1 MAQRVY
7 NKVYDPEV
15 WEKVNLQ
22 NKELLSDFILD
33 LRENRRSPATVRQYF
48 SDLRGFFCH
57 LYRAYDNQFVLDLT
71 KKDLKRYALALVEDR
86 NLSNARRNCL
96 IASLHSMLEYAE
108 MDDDYHYEIN
118 ASRLIKSLAKEPVK
132 KIIFLEDS
140 AVMGLYDDLMQRSE
154 YQKATLL
161 MLAYES
167 AGRRAELAQVTKE
180 SFLDPSCNNTNIVVG
195 KGRKKFSLVYFDQ
208 TRRAALAWLDQ
219 RGTDAITD
227 LFIGGNEGEEHEA
240 DPGNIYRMFCEM
252 RSLLNLNG
260 DEVNFSTHS
269 MRHTALTNY
278 KNGTHHVCRDLGK
291 PGFPIDQLKFL
302 AHHDSADTTLSYLPD
317 TSEEELE
324 LMFGIEM
331 NLFERSM
338 A

>member
-1 MAQRVY
+1 MAQRIY
-7 NKVYDPEV
+7 NKVYDPDI
-15 WEKVNLQ
+15 WEKVNPQ

-33 LRENRRSPATVRQYF
+33 LRENKRSPATVHQYF

-57 LYRAYDNQFVLDLT
+57 LYRSYDNQFVLNLT
-71 KKDLKRYALALVEDR
+71 KKDLKRYALSLLEDR

-108 MDDDYHYEIN
+108 MDDDYNYEIN
-118 ASRLIKSLAKEPVK
+118 ASRLIKSLAKEPVR

-140 AVMGLYDDLMQRSE
+140 TVMGLYDELMQLGE

-180 SFLDPSCNNTNIVVG
+180 SFLDPSRNNTNIVVG
-195 KGRKKFSLVYFDQ
+195 KGRKKFSLVYLEK

-219 RGTDAITD
+219 RGSDDIAD

-240 DPGNIYRMFCEM
+240 DPGNIYRMFLEM
-252 RSLLNLNG
+252 RILLNLNG
-260 DEVNFSTHS
+260 DEINFSTHS
-269 MRHTALTNY
+269 MRHTALANY

-291 PGFPIDQLKFL
+291 SGFSIDQLKFL
-302 AHHDSADTTLSYLPD
+302 AHHDSAETTLSYLPD
-317 TSEEELE
+317 TTDEELE
-324 LMFGIEM
+324 SMFGIEM
-331 NLFERSM
+331 NTFERSM